1 MNRPA
6 ATWVPSG
13 RDQGKVSLGI
23 VREKR
28 WFMFRTI
35 NIGIPSMLLSMI
47 VLSVSTVGC
56 AEKRVEDQ
64 GGQEEMAAPT
74 IEAVLKEHTDEW
86 MSIPGVVGT
95 GIGACEGKP
104 CIRIFV
110 VKKTPELLKK
120 IPPKLEGFV
129 VDVEETGEISAR

>member
-1 MNRPA
+1 MLVTIRMTAFGA
-6 ATWVPSG
+6 AVNMI
-13 RDQGKVSLGI
+13 LFGI
-23 VREKR
+23 
-28 WFMFRTI
+28 
-35 NIGIPSMLLSMI
+35 GMI
-47 VLSVSTVGC
+47 VLSGSAVGC
-56 AEKRVEDQ
+56 SEKRVEDQ

-95 GIGACEGKP
+95 GIGAREGKP

-120 IPPKLEGFV
+120 IPSKLEGFV
-129 VDVEETGEISAR
+129 VDVEETGAIRAR

>member
-1 MNRPA
+1 MLGTISMTASA
-6 ATWVPSG
+6 AALNMILFSIGVMALSG
-13 RDQGKVSLGI
+13 
-23 VREKR
+23 
-28 WFMFRTI
+28 
-35 NIGIPSMLLSMI
+35 
-47 VLSVSTVGC
+47 STAGC
-56 AEKRVEDQ
+56 SEKRVEDQ

-120 IPPKLEGFV
+120 IPSNLEGFV
-129 VDVEETGEISAR
+129 VDVEETGEIRAR

>member
-1 MNRPA
+1 MEGIFFSSSGVFF
-6 ATWVPSG
+6 TTKILIQGFPSH
-13 RDQGKVSLGI
+13 
-23 VREKR
+23 
-28 WFMFRTI
+28 
-35 NIGIPSMLLSMI
+35 
-47 VLSVSTVGC
+47 
-56 AEKRVEDQ
+56 
-64 GGQEEMAAPT
+64 APT

-120 IPPKLEGFV
+120 IPSNLEGFV
-129 VDVEETGEISAR
+129 VDVEETGEIMAR

>member
-1 MNRPA
+1 MLVTIRMS
-6 ATWVPSG
+6 ATGGVLNMILFS
-13 RDQGKVSLGI
+13 
-23 VREKR
+23 
-28 WFMFRTI
+28 
-35 NIGIPSMLLSMI
+35 IGVI
-47 VLSVSTVGC
+47 VLTGSAVGC
-56 AEKRVEDQ
+56 SEKRVEDQ
-64 GGQEEMAAPT
+64 EGQEEMVPPT

-120 IPPKLEGFV
+120 IPSDLEGFV
-129 VDVEETGEISAR
+129 VDVEETGAIKAR

>member
-1 MNRPA
+1 
-6 ATWVPSG
+6 
-13 RDQGKVSLGI
+13 
-23 VREKR
+23 
-28 WFMFRTI
+28 MFRKI
-35 NIGIPSMLLSMI
+35 NIRMPGMLLSMI

-56 AEKRVEDQ
+56 SEKRVEDQ
-64 GGQEEMAAPT
+64 GGGEEMAAPT

-110 VKKTPELLKK
+110 VKKTPELLQK
-120 IPPKLEGFV
+120 IPSKLEGFV
-129 VDVEETGEISAR
+129 VDVEETGEIKAR